1 MDELEVARFSSL
13 PEAEAVAALLRTHG
27 IAARLPDSQ
36 TLGAAAYMQTA
47 LGGVRVVVPDYQVM
61 EARELVRRARAGE
74 FAEALDEDDVDD
86 VGDAHGP
93 RGALTA
99 FRSWARLIV
108 VVLFAAP
115 LAMCVAAAALD

>member
-61 EARELVRRARAGE
+61 QARDLVARARAGE
-74 FAEALDEDDVDD
+74 FAGELDEEE
-86 VGDAHGP
+86 GELADAEHP

-99 FRSWARLIV
+99 FRTWAGVIVILFFATPLITCV
-108 VVLFAAP
+108 T
-115 LAMCVAAAALD
+115 VAALR